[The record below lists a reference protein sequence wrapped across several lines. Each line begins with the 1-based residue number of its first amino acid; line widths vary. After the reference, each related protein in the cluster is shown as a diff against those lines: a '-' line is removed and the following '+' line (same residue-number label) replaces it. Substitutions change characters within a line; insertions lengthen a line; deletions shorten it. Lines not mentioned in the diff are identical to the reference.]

1 MLAQDLR
8 FALRSLLKT
17 PSFTA
22 IAVLTLAIGIGAN
35 IGVFSLANAYLLR
48 PYPYAEPE
56 QLIRL
61 RSLDLNS
68 GTVSQVSF
76 PDYVD
81 LARGS
86 QLIDGFAAVDREAYN
101 LGGGAEAV
109 YVQGAQVTATLFD
122 VLGTRPLFGRT
133 FLPDEDLP
141 GADNVVIL
149 SETLWRNNFAAD
161 NKIVGSTVTI
171 DAEPYTVIGVMPSGG
186 GYPDEASLWVTL
198 RLDPGA
204 QQRGNRWA
212 NIIARLAPGAT
223 IGQARDEVSTLAATL
238 AEEFPDSNTGFG
250 VLLVGLYESRTDDI
264 QARVMLLL
272 GSVGFVLLIVCA
284 NVANLLLARAAS
296 REREMAV
303 RAAMGAG
310 AGRLVRQLFTES
322 ALLSLG
328 GAVLGLGLGTWAVS
342 SLALMSPAPLPEWLV
357 FTVDW
362 RVVTYAA
369 GPSIVATLV
378 FGLVPAIRG
387 SRTELNESLKE
398 TATQGSATAR
408 KQRARSAIVVA
419 EVALAIILLVGA
431 GLTIRS
437 FLELTGVDTGYD
449 DSSFMLTT
457 AFADANYANGAERVA
472 FYDDARERLL
482 ALPGVLAVGGIAQPP
497 LRSGWMYSAFVVEG
511 TEPDDDGAN
520 PGALKHHVTPG
531 HIEAAGISLLRSRD
545 FVDSDS
551 AEGTPEVALVNDVFA
566 DRFWPGEDPIGKRF
580 RFPDMEDS
588 WIEIVGVT
596 ESTKQ
601 RAVIDEAEAEI
612 FYPYERLSDFYG
624 RMTWVVRSGI
634 AASGLMAA
642 AQAEIRDLDPNQAL
656 YDVMTMRQA
665 VHESVWGARFFS
677 MLLWIF
683 GGVAL
688 TLSATGIYGLVS
700 YSVSQRRHEI
710 GVRIAMGATAGDV
723 LGMVLRHGVLLA
735 GLGAVIGFAGSAALG
750 RLIASELY
758 GVDPLDPITYSLVAG
773 LLGLVA
779 ITASLIPAARASR
792 VDPLVALRDE

>member
-1 MLAQDLR
+1 
-8 FALRSLLKT
+8 
-17 PSFTA
+17 
-22 IAVLTLAIGIGAN
+22 
-35 IGVFSLANAYLLR
+35 
-48 PYPYAEPE
+48 
-56 QLIRL
+56 
-61 RSLDLNS
+61 
-68 GTVSQVSF
+68 
-76 PDYVD
+76 
-81 LARGS
+81 
-86 QLIDGFAAVDREAYN
+86 
-101 LGGGAEAV
+101 
-109 YVQGAQVTATLFD
+109 
-122 VLGTRPLFGRT
+122 
-133 FLPDEDLP
+133 
-141 GADNVVIL
+141 
-149 SETLWRNNFAAD
+149 
-161 NKIVGSTVTI
+161 
-171 DAEPYTVIGVMPSGG
+171 
-186 GYPDEASLWVTL
+186 
-198 RLDPGA
+198 
-204 QQRGNRWA
+204 
-212 NIIARLAPGAT
+212 
-223 IGQARDEVSTLAATL
+223 
-238 AEEFPDSNTGFG
+238 
-250 VLLVGLYESRTDDI
+250 
-264 QARVMLLL
+264 MLLL

-310 AGRLVRQLFTES
+310 AVRLVRQLFTES
-322 ALLSLG
+322 TLLSLG
-328 GAVLGLGLGTWAVS
+328 GAVLGLGLGIWAVS
-342 SLALMSPAPLPEWLV
+342 SLSLMSPAPLPEWLV

-369 GPSIVATLV
+369 GASILATLV
-378 FGLVPAIRG
+378 FGLVPAIRT
-387 SRTELNESLKE
+387 SRADLNESLKE

-408 KQRARSAIVVA
+408 KHRGRSAIVVA

-497 LRSGWMYSAFVVEG
+497 LRGGWIHSRFVVEG
-511 TEPDDDGAN
+511 SEPDDDGVN
-520 PGALKHHVTPG
+520 PGAFIHAVTPG
-531 HIEAAGISLLRSRD
+531 YIEAAGISLLRGRD

-588 WIEIVGVT
+588 WLEIVGVT
-596 ESTKQ
+596 ENTKQ

-612 FYPYERLSDFYG
+612 FYPYERTSEFYG
-624 RMTWVVRSGI
+624 RMTWVVRSGVG
-634 AASGLMAA
+634 ASGLMAA

-665 VHESVWGARFFS
+665 VHESVWAARFFS
-677 MLLWIF
+677 TLLWIF
-683 GGVAL
+683 GGIAL
-688 TLSATGIYGLVS
+688 LLSATGIYGLVS

-710 GVRIAMGATAGDV
+710 GVRIARGATVGDV
-723 LGMVLRHGVLLA
+723 LGMVLRHGVVLA

-750 RLIASELY
+750 QLVASELY

-779 ITASLIPAARASR
+779 ITASLIPAVRATR
-792 VDPLVALRDE
+792 VDPLVALRDG